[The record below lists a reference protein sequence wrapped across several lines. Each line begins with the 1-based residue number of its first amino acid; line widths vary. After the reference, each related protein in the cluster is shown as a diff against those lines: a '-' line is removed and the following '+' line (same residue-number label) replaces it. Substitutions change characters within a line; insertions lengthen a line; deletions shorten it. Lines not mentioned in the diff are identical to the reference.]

1 MRLAV
6 GRWSQMGNRCD
17 GGKAGG
23 QDRDGGQGRDKA
35 WFLNHLSRTGASAP
49 DFSENHSEVLSTHTV
64 HGEAT
69 KECSLS
75 SLTTERWP
83 DNQ

>member
-1 MRLAV
+1 MRLAT
-6 GRWSQMGNRCD
+6 GRWCQTGNRCD

-35 WFLNHLSRTGASAP
+35 RFLNHPARTGASAA
-49 DFSENHSEVLSTHTV
+49 DFSKNHSEVLSTHTV

-69 KECSLS
+69 KERSLS
-75 SLTTERWP
+75 SLTTERRP